1 MDLDFIKLRTNK
13 MIIIKEYILKNYI
26 YSKRIKNM

>member
-13 MIIIKEYILKNYI
+13 MIIIKEYILKNYLF
-26 YSKRIKNM
+26 KEN